1 MAQKTSSIT
10 LFQALLP
17 VVILVL
23 LLAFNV
29 YVYGDDALSG
39 SNQFILLIGA
49 AVAAM
54 VGFKIKVSYTYMLEA
69 IGSNLKS
76 TTGAILILLFV
87 GALAGTWLLSGII
100 PAMIYYGLQIL
111 HPSIFL
117 PACIVICAIISVA
130 TGSSWTTSATVG
142 IALIGIGR
150 ALEIPVGMVAGAV
163 ISGAYFGDKLS
174 PLSDTTNLAPA
185 MAGTDLF
192 THIRYMTLTT
202 VPSIIITLIVFLILG
217 FFQQTNGNADTQ
229 LLLDSINERFTI
241 NLGLFIV
248 PLLVIGM
255 IIRKTPPLVALMI
268 GTLLGG
274 VFALL
279 YQPHLVVETAGAAK
293 LTAIS
298 AYRGVMNAITVYNS
312 IITSNELLNDLFTSG
327 GMQGMLGTI
336 WLIICAMVFGGVM
349 DAIGGLQKLSQAL
362 LAKAEST
369 FQLFAGT
376 AASCVTINLTASDQ
390 YLSIVLPG
398 KMFDQAYR
406 DRGLAPENL
415 SRTLEDAGT
424 VTSVL
429 IPWNTCGAYQSG
441 VLGVGV
447 GEYFIFAIFNWL
459 SPIMTL
465 IYAYFGIKI
474 KKLLPQV

>member
-1 MAQKTSSIT
+1 MTQKSSSIS
-10 LFQALLP
+10 LSQALLP
-17 VVILVL
+17 VIILVL

-29 YVYGDDALSG
+29 FVFGDDALGG

-49 AVAAM
+49 AVAAI
-54 VGFKIKVSYTYMLEA
+54 VGFRNKISYDIMLEA

-117 PACIVICAIISVA
+117 PACIIICAIISLA

-192 THIRYMTLTT
+192 THIRYMTYTT
-202 VPSIIITLIVFLILG
+202 VPSIVITLIVFLFLG
-217 FFQQTNGNADTQ
+217 FFQETNGQADTQ
-229 LLLDSINERFTI
+229 LLLDSIDERFTI

-248 PLLVIGM
+248 PMLVIFM
-255 IIRKTPPLVALMI
+255 IVRKAPPLVALMI

-274 VFALL
+274 GFALL
-279 YQPHLVVETAGAAK
+279 YQPHLVLETAEAVQ
-293 LTAIS
+293 LNITS
-298 AYRGVMNAITVYNS
+298 AYRGIMNAITIDNAIV
-312 IITSNELLNDLFTSG
+312 TSNDLLNDLFTSG

-349 DAIGGLQKLSQAL
+349 DAIGGLQKLSSAL
-362 LAKAEST
+362 LEKAQST

-376 AASCVTINLTASDQ
+376 AASCVINTSLLYFRGKCLIKLTA
-390 YLSIVLPG
+390 
-398 KMFDQAYR
+398 
-406 DRGLAPENL
+406 
-415 SRTLEDAGT
+415 T
-424 VTSVL
+424 VD
-429 IPWNTCGAYQSG
+429 
-441 VLGVGV
+441 
-447 GEYFIFAIFNWL
+447 
-459 SPIMTL
+459 
-465 IYAYFGIKI
+465 
-474 KKLLPQV
+474 